1 MKKKLKWYLTPS
13 NRLYFIVMAV
23 FALVTIFFGRNN
35 LILGLAEVAVLAALF
50 IYTRLS
56 NRERSREALEYI
68 ASVTANLDPAAGN
81 LLQSF
86 PLPMAVFSL
95 EENEIIYTN
104 ESFLEASGEREH
116 SFSIRISDV
125 VPDFNARWL
134 MEGKNEYPGLVALG
148 DRKYRVFGNLTRN
161 GSASGLKNYA
171 ATTYWVDET
180 EYAQISE
187 EFESSRLI
195 FGVILIDNYDDFLNG
210 LSDKDKSAVLADIDD
225 KVTTW
230 ASGRGGYLS
239 KYDRDR
245 YVYLFEAR
253 YYPQVTET
261 LYAILDSV
269 RALTSTNGMHPT
281 LSIGLGRD
289 GKTIEE
295 NQKFASLSIDMALS
309 RGGDQ
314 AVVKNRF
321 NFEFYG
327 GKTAQTEKRTKVK
340 SRVMSGSLSELMR
353 DASNILVMGHK
364 HSDLDSIGAAVG
376 VCCAARA
383 LGRTAKI
390 VVEREDAMC
399 LNLIERMETLPEYAD
414 AFISPQ
420 DAMLMANG
428 STLLVIVDTNRPEQ
442 VESESLLLSCNSI
455 ALIDHHRRAS
465 EYIQNAALS
474 FHEPYAS
481 SACELVTELLEY
493 IVDPSGILRFEA
505 EALLSGIVLD
515 TKNFTLRTGGR
526 TFDAAAFLR
535 RAGADTTEV
544 KTLLQT
550 DMNSAMARY
559 ALIQRAKIYK
569 KGIAVAAADTVQSRI
584 IAAQAADELL
594 NIAGVNASFVVF
606 QADNSVDI
614 SARSIGD
621 VNVQLIVEKLGGGG
635 TKATA
640 GAQLQGAEIRDVVRR
655 LLAAIDEYLAEN
667 E

>member
-1 MKKKLKWYLTPS
+1 
-13 NRLYFIVMAV
+13 
-23 FALVTIFFGRNN
+23 
-35 LILGLAEVAVLAALF
+35 
-50 IYTRLS
+50 
-56 NRERSREALEYI
+56 
-68 ASVTANLDPAAGN
+68 
-81 LLQSF
+81 
-86 PLPMAVFSL
+86 
-95 EENEIIYTN
+95 
-104 ESFLEASGEREH
+104 
-116 SFSIRISDV
+116 
-125 VPDFNARWL
+125 
-134 MEGKNEYPGLVALG
+134 
-148 DRKYRVFGNLTRN
+148 
-161 GSASGLKNYA
+161 
-171 ATTYWVDET
+171 
-180 EYAQISE
+180 
-187 EFESSRLI
+187 
-195 FGVILIDNYDDFLNG
+195 
-210 LSDKDKSAVLADIDD
+210 
-225 KVTTW
+225 
-230 ASGRGGYLS
+230 
-239 KYDRDR
+239 
-245 YVYLFEAR
+245 
-253 YYPQVTET
+253 
-261 LYAILDSV
+261 
-269 RALTSTNGMHPT
+269 
-281 LSIGLGRD
+281 
-289 GKTIEE
+289 
-295 NQKFASLSIDMALS
+295 
-309 RGGDQ
+309 
-314 AVVKNRF
+314 
-321 NFEFYG
+321 
-327 GKTAQTEKRTKVK
+327 
-340 SRVMSGSLSELMR
+340 MSGSLSELMR

-399 LNLIERMETLPEYAD
+399 LNLIERMETLPEDAD

-606 QADNSVDI
+606 QTDNSVDI